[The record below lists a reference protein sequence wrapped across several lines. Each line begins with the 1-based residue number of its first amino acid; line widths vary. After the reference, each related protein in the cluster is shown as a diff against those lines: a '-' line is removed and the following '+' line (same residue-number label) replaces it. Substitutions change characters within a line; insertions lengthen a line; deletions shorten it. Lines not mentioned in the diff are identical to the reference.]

1 MLQHNMSGADTVHC
15 FQCFMSET
23 HQPKDDTS
31 MPCEFISACCH
42 VIMYA
47 LQCNT
52 FTGTVTY
59 MSPERINS
67 QPYSFPA
74 DIW

>member
-1 MLQHNMSGADTVHC
+1 MCSINSGPDPVC
-15 FQCFMSET
+15 VC
-23 HQPKDDTS
+23 
-31 MPCEFISACCH
+31 
-42 VIMYA
+42 
-47 LQCNT
+47 LQCQT

-59 MSPERINS
+59 MSPERIDS

>member
-1 MLQHNMSGADTVHC
+1 M
-15 FQCFMSET
+15 QC
-23 HQPKDDTS
+23 H
-31 MPCEFISACCH
+31 
-42 VIMYA
+42 
-47 LQCNT
+47 T

-59 MSPERINS
+59 MSPERIDS